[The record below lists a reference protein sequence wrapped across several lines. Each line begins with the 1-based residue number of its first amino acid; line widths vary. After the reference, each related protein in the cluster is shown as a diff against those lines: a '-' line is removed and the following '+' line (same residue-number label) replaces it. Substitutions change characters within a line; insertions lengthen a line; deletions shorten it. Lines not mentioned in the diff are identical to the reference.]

1 MPPLL
6 SAILI
11 VKNEEKNLPRCLTS
25 LQGVCDE
32 ICVVDTGSTDNSAAL
47 ARDAGAEISSFE
59 WNGNES
65 DARNASARMAKGK
78 WLFMIDADEEVS
90 PELAREL
97 KEKLPVYDS
106 DESAQSLSLIWR
118 NHYQDGS
125 TSLTRITRISRNF
138 PEFIFSG
145 NIHPVAN
152 YRTPTV
158 SLEGCLNHYG
168 YIWTPEQREKKGAHM
183 LAHLEP
189 LIQGEHPPLGRLC
202 QYLTYL
208 LVCKRE
214 KDFSQRLA
222 QAGRYSFEERMAE
235 PYWRQAL
242 GNILPYL
249 AEKDDFTS
257 AKNFAEEIL
266 PAHPNF
272 VSALFF
278 LLQDSVHQRNW
289 EATVHYAQRVLSTL
303 EQSVDVANIMFPDIQ
318 KPSAQAWLWL
328 AEMQLGRA
336 PHIIPP
342 HLIQSRI
349 MHIILY
355 AYEKLKPACA
365 HSMIAR
371 LLRLRNSALESKKI
385 TSWSSSNILAITRE
399 ARQTPRTP
407 EHLLA
412 SLLLIE
418 VLQQAEKMSES
429 LSVLSE
435 VLNIYPDH
443 RWIAMAHLEE
453 NAEDFC
459 ERILHQP

>member
-11 VKNEEKNLPRCLTS
+11 VKNEEKNLPRCLKS
-25 LQGVCDE
+25 IQGVCDE
-32 ICVVDTGSTDNSAAL
+32 MCVIDTGSTDNTVTI
-47 ARDAGAEISSFE
+47 ARDYGAEVSFFE

-78 WLFMIDADEEVS
+78 WLFMIDADEEIS

-118 NHYQDGS
+118 NHYQDDS

-138 PEFIFSG
+138 SEFTFSG

-152 YRTPTV
+152 YRAPT
-158 SLEGCLNHYG
+158 LPLDGYLDHYG

-214 KDFSQRLA
+214 KDFFQRFE
-222 QAGRYSFEERMAE
+222 QARRYPLEERMTE

-242 GNILPYL
+242 GNILLYC
-249 AEKDDFTS
+249 ANKDDFS
-257 AKNFAEEIL
+257 SMKHVAEEML
-266 PAHPNF
+266 TAYPHF
-272 VSALFF
+272 MSALFF
-278 LLQDSVHQRNW
+278 LLQNSVRQRNW
-289 EATVHYAQRVLSTL
+289 EETAHYAQRVLTAL
-303 EQSVDVANIMFPDIQ
+303 EQPVDVANIMFPDVQ
-318 KPSAQAWLWL
+318 KPAAQAWLWL
-328 AEMQLGRA
+328 AEMQLVRA
-336 PHIIPP
+336 PHMIPP
-342 HLIQSRI
+342 HLFQTRI
-349 MHIILY
+349 IHIILY

-365 HSMIAR
+365 HTMIAR
-371 LLRLRNSALESKKI
+371 LLRLRNTALESKKI
-385 TSWSSSNILAITRE
+385 TSWSSSNILEVTRE

-429 LSVLSE
+429 LAVLSE
-435 VLNIYPDH
+435 IFNIYPDH
-443 RWIAMAHLEE
+443 RWLAMAHLEE
-453 NAEDFC
+453 NADGFC
-459 ERILHQP
+459 ERILHQL